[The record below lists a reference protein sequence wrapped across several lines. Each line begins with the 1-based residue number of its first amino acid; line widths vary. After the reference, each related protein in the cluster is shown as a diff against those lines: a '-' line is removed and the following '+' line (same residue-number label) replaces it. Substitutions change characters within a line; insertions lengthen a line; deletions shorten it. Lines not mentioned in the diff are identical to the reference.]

1 MPVHYFPNY
10 PTTKVLVNSCV
21 VVHEGRVF
29 HLPVSS
35 LHPIGDPNG
44 GWYEFGE
51 REFRRVNWTND
62 QITFKV
68 STASRML
75 FIRTPDRGLISLER
89 TRDDGVN

>member
-35 LHPIGDPNG
+35 LHPIEDTNEA
-44 GWYEFGE
+44 YEVGK

-62 QITFKV
+62 QITFKI
-68 STASRML
+68 STALRIL
-75 FIRTPDRGLISLER
+75 FIRTPDRGLISLLR